1 MVTRSVPTKRRRT
14 DYSDIK
20 ALPDPPPIPDF
31 VRSRIMITFM
41 SLIGARYRRQGGTLV
56 SGGGYVC
63 LREDEL
69 GDLAPACIF
78 AKRIGDPKRIINR
91 NGYLISEVG
100 KPPDLVM
107 EVGSPFG
114 GGVLDYTV
122 RHEGYASLGVPEYW
136 RFDPSSGE
144 HYDTALAGD
153 TLVDSRYEPIEIVV
167 EPDGRHWGYSEVLGL
182 EIWWADGELRFR
194 DPVSGEFLR
203 THSEAADVAERRA
216 ESERA
221 ARVSAEARMAEM
233 EEELRRLRGE

>member
-31 VRSRIMITFM
+31 VRSRIMITYM

-63 LREDEL
+63 IGENEL

-91 NGYLISEVG
+91 NGYVISEVG

-107 EVGSPFG
+107 KVGSPFG
-114 GGVLDYTV
+114 GGILDYTV
-122 RHEGYASLGVPEYW
+122 RREGYAALGAREYW
-136 RFDPSSGE
+136 RFDPSGGE
-144 HYDTALAGD
+144 YYDTALAGD
-153 TLVDSRYEPIEIVV
+153 SLVEGVYEPIAIVR
-167 EPDGRHWGYSEVLGL
+167 EADGSLWGYSEALGL
-182 EIWWADGELRFR
+182 EF
-194 DPVSGEFLR
+194 
-203 THSEAADVAERRA
+203 
-216 ESERA
+216 
-221 ARVSAEARMAEM
+221 
-233 EEELRRLRGE
+233 